1 MLNGIRVVELAIWV
15 AGPGAGGILSDWG
28 AEVIKVEGPAGDPM
42 RNLFGSVGIDTVDA
56 VPPFDLDNR
65 GKRCVMIDLRADEG
79 RADLDRLLATADV
92 FLTNLRPDALERLDL
107 NHQAVMAR
115 HPRLIYASVTG
126 YGLEGEDRN
135 RAGYDIG
142 AFWARSSIAHSM
154 VPPTELPPGSRSGT
168 GDHTTAV
175 SITSGICAALFNRER
190 TGEGRLVHTS
200 LLRTGVYVNGWDLGT
215 RAYFG
220 RISRTRPRTQNPT
233 PLINCYRAADGNSFW
248 LLGLEQDRH
257 WPGLVAAIDR
267 PDLAADPRF
276 LRASHRAKNCE
287 ALIAILDDVFAS
299 RPYAEWVELF
309 DANDVWFAP
318 INSLAD
324 ALVDPQI
331 EAAGA
336 WVTMPGTAENGGPY
350 RLAASP
356 VGFSGWTE
364 TGRRVEALG
373 ESTDGDTRLAEL
385 IAELIAEQIARATR
399 ATADDADG

>member
-1 MLNGIRVVELAIWV
+1 MDRVRLMLNGVCVVELAIWV

-42 RNLFGSVGIDTVDA
+42 RNLFGSVGIEGISA
-56 VPPFDLDNR
+56 VPPYDLDNR

-79 RADLDRLLATADV
+79 RADLHRLLQTADV
-92 FLTNLRPDALERLDL
+92 FLTNLRPDALERLGLD
-107 NHQAVMAR
+107 HPAVMAR

-168 GDHTTAV
+168 GDHTTAM

-200 LLRTGVYVNGWDLGT
+200 LLRTGVYVNGWDLAT

-233 PLINCYRAADGNSFW
+233 PLINSYRAQDGKAFW

-257 WPGLVAAIDR
+257 WPRLLAAIDR
-267 PDLAADPRF
+267 PDLAVDVRF
-276 LRASHRAKNCE
+276 ERAATRAEHCE
-287 ALIAILDDVFAS
+287 ALIAILDAAFAT
-299 RPYAEWVELF
+299 RPYSEWIERF
-309 DANDVWFAP
+309 DAHDVWFAP
-318 INSLAD
+318 LNTLAD
-324 ALVDPQI
+324 ALADPQI
-331 EAAGA
+331 DAAGA
-336 WVTMPGTAENGGPY
+336 WVTMPGTAEDGEPY

-364 TGRRVEALG
+364 TGRRVESLG
-373 ESTDGDTRLAEL
+373 ESTEALLAPL
-385 IAELIAEQIARATR
+385 RSAAS
-399 ATADDADG
+399 